1 MRQEFVEVA
10 TIQEAQAAA
19 PWAAEIVEVEG
30 GFQAFESMAD
40 YDTWLRSCDQDLSTS
55 ESDEETTGAVQP
67 GFVLGSDGRIYVQ
80 VPADNQWGFSI
91 CDDDQSWPGGFSSGL
106 ESWTLLAN
114 DDQRIT
120 EDDRERVGWI
130 LDELDIADPDCP
142 LIVTWEF
149 MGPASQQKFD
159 VAQAVADAMVAMESP
174 VVTPGVVNRACEQ
187 LGNGWDADSVYSAI
201 ENCSFALED
210 NECESA

>member
-55 ESDEETTGAVQP
+55 ES
-67 GFVLGSDGRIYVQ
+67 
-80 VPADNQWGFSI
+80 AD
-91 CDDDQSWPGGFSSGL
+91 L
-106 ESWTLLAN
+106 
-114 DDQRIT
+114 
-120 EDDRERVGWI
+120 DR
-130 LDELDIADPDCP
+130 PF
-142 LIVTWEF
+142 IVTWEF

-174 VVTPGVVNRACEQ
+174 VVTPGVVNRACKQ

-210 NECESA
+210 DECESA